1 MSAKVL
7 VEGTL
12 NKAGEWRN
20 TRTGRPFVV
29 ATLRER
35 EEPDIRWWRLFA
47 FLPVQ
52 QEALLAIAEGEALSV
67 QGDFSM
73 QARETGDGPQT
84 CLSINVRHI
93 LVLDQTK
100 AGSKAGKAG
109 GAQ

>member
-52 QEALLAIAEGEALSV
+52 
-67 QGDFSM
+67 
-73 QARETGDGPQT
+73 
-84 CLSINVRHI
+84 
-93 LVLDQTK
+93 
-100 AGSKAGKAG
+100 
-109 GAQ
+109 